1 MVKEIGYRGEANKE
15 PHFQKF
21 QQPFKKREIGKK
33 ADRYCN
39 HCKAPGHR
47 RETCFKIHGFSDWY
61 KKMHKKRA
69 GQTSQAFATPVTL
82 TPFEANTV
90 ESNLMNDAVISNM
103 VLQEVARYMKAKMV
117 FDPSSANCSNF
128 AGTDPNWCF
137 LSKSDY
143 VISSWII
150 DTGASNHIC
159 SNLSYFSH
167 ILTLPIHSNV
177 HLPDGTK
184 QLVTQ
189 FGTVILHP
197 CLTLTNI
204 LYIPSFKYNL
214 LSVYKLLKLT
224 DISISFSSTSCTLQ
238 EQWISKVIAYGKEKD
253 GLYILNASS
262 FCLEN
267 NSVTVF
273 SKIDT
278 CNLWHLPLGH
288 VPKSVL
294 SKITEINASY
304 GDNFLSDVCPLSK
317 QHRLPFSISVT
328 NTNCIFELIHVD
340 LWGSSYQQP
349 SFTGAQ
355 YILTI
360 VDDHSRTTSTYLL

>member
-1 MVKEIGYRGEANKE
+1 MSVRLILCLIVLRNSVKYLLLMIQIMVKEIGYRGEANKE

-143 VISSWII
+143 VISS
-150 DTGASNHIC
+150 
-159 SNLSYFSH
+159 
-167 ILTLPIHSNV
+167 
-177 HLPDGTK
+177 
-184 QLVTQ
+184 
-189 FGTVILHP
+189 
-197 CLTLTNI
+197 
-204 LYIPSFKYNL
+204 
-214 LSVYKLLKLT
+214 
-224 DISISFSSTSCTLQ
+224 
-238 EQWISKVIAYGKEKD
+238 
-253 GLYILNASS
+253 
-262 FCLEN
+262 
-267 NSVTVF
+267 
-273 SKIDT
+273 
-278 CNLWHLPLGH
+278 
-288 VPKSVL
+288 
-294 SKITEINASY
+294 
-304 GDNFLSDVCPLSK
+304 
-317 QHRLPFSISVT
+317 
-328 NTNCIFELIHVD
+328 
-340 LWGSSYQQP
+340 
-349 SFTGAQ
+349 
-355 YILTI
+355 
-360 VDDHSRTTSTYLL
+360 